1 VKKIGIIL
9 FGLLVLTVAAIFFFE
24 QKNKLED
31 DKATLLACAD
41 IVQSC
46 GNAELSVRFKET
58 PQVMKPLH
66 LEFVA
71 IGADKGIQNIHA
83 NFAMKG
89 MEMGFNRYQ
98 LIKADQNKWQ
108 AEVTLPVCVQGRS
121 DWEMLL
127 EINAEEGK
135 QRFLVPFSAE
145 KK

>member
-1 VKKIGIIL
+1 MKKIGIIL

-24 QKNKLED
+24 QKNKFED
-31 DKATLLACAD
+31 DKAELLTCAD

-46 GNAELSVRFKET
+46 GNAEFSVRFKET

-71 IGADKGIQNIHA
+71 ISADKGIQNIHA

-98 LIKADQNKWQ
+98 LLKAGQNEWQ

-121 DWEMLL
+121 DWEMLI
-127 EINAEEGK
+127 EMDTAEGK
-135 QRFLVPFSAE
+135 QRFLVPFSAA